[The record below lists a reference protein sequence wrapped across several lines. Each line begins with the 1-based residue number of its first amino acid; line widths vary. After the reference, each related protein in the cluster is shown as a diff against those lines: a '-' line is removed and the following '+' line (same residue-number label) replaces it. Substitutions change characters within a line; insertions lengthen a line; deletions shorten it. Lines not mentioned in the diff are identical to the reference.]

1 MEDEAGFDRW
11 NEFKAGGI
19 DQPVCGFFPEM
30 EGEVGQKKGSKRF
43 IELVL
48 CWRLGAQGG
57 AWSRPLNDWIEPD
70 FQANGRPVALSS
82 PPIGRLYRYCSFQT
96 LNNDV
101 Y

>member
-1 MEDEAGFDRW
+1 MEQA
-11 NEFKAGGI
+11 
-19 DQPVCGFFPEM
+19 
-30 EGEVGQKKGSKRF
+30 
-43 IELVL
+43 
-48 CWRLGAQGG
+48 
-57 AWSRPLNDWIEPD
+57 LNDWIEPD